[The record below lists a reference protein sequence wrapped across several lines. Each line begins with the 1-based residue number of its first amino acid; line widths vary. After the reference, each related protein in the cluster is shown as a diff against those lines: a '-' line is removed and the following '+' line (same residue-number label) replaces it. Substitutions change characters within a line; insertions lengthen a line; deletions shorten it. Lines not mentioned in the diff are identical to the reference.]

1 MNPHETPSAMLAM
14 FAAWLLGTIAL
25 FSIAFILWY

>member
-1 MNPHETPSAMLAM
+1 MTPHDTPSAMLAM
-14 FAAWLLGTIAL
+14 FFGWLLGTISL